1 MIQTN
6 YLQHMQNTVKSQAVQ
21 QNSTARGTAIAL
33 TGVFVL
39 SFDALLIRLTGAGSW
54 DILFWRGLLM
64 GLSLGIV
71 SSWSSKRFFLQT
83 LRSQGKAAFASGT
96 MFGLSG
102 AGFVLSIMHTH
113 VANTVLI
120 FSTAPLF
127 AALFTWIFLQE
138 RIGART
144 WLAIL
149 AVILGV
155 ALVFKGSLAEANLS
169 GDFFAL
175 AAAMTVG
182 GNFTLLRRNPGLDR
196 APLVAWGGFISAA
209 LALFWSAPLSLQPQS
224 YLVLALM
231 GLLQM
236 PLALLLLAVATR
248 RLTAPEVSMV
258 LLLEAVL
265 GPFWVWLALGE
276 TPPEAT
282 WLGGTI
288 ILGTLGLYFA
298 SLLRRNH

>member
-1 MIQTN
+1 
-6 YLQHMQNTVKSQAVQ
+6 MQNTVKSQAVP
-21 QNSTARGTAIAL
+21 QNSTAKGAAIAL
-33 TGVFVL
+33 VGVFVL
-39 SFDALLIRLTGAGSW
+39 SFDALLIRIAGAISW

-64 GLSLGIV
+64 GLALGGI
-71 SSWSSKRFFLQT
+71 SSWHSRRFFLNT
-83 LRSQGKAAFASGT
+83 LRIQGGAAFASGT

-127 AALFTWIFLQE
+127 AALFTWIFLRE
-138 RIGART
+138 RIGVAT

-149 AVILGV
+149 AVMLGV
-155 ALVFKGSLAEANLS
+155 GLVFKGSLQAANIS
-169 GDFFAL
+169 GDLFAL

-182 GNFTLLRRNPGLDR
+182 GNFTLLRRNPDLDR
-196 APLVAWGGFISAA
+196 APMVAWGGFISAA
-209 LALFWSAPLSLQPQS
+209 VAWSWSSPLSLPVQS

-248 RLTAPEVSMV
+248 MLTAPEVSMV

-265 GPFWVWLALGE
+265 GPFWVWLILGE

-298 SLLRRNH
+298 SLLRGSPQKT

>member
-1 MIQTN
+1 
-6 YLQHMQNTVKSQAVQ
+6 MQNTVKSQAVP
-21 QNSTARGTAIAL
+21 QNSTAKGTAIAL
-33 TGVFVL
+33 VGVFVL
-39 SFDALLIRLTGAGSW
+39 SFDALLIRIAGAISW

-64 GLSLGIV
+64 GLALGGI
-71 SSWSSKRFFLQT
+71 SSWHSRRFFLNT
-83 LRSQGKAAFASGT
+83 LRIQGRAAFASGT

-127 AALFTWIFLQE
+127 AALFTWIFLRE
-138 RIGART
+138 RIGVAT

-149 AVILGV
+149 AVMLGV
-155 ALVFKGSLAEANLS
+155 GLVFKGSLQAANIS
-169 GDFFAL
+169 GDLFAL

-182 GNFTLLRRNPGLDR
+182 GNFTLLRRNPDLDR
-196 APLVAWGGFISAA
+196 APMVAWGGFISAA
-209 LALFWSAPLSLQPQS
+209 VAWSWSSPLSLPVQS

-248 RLTAPEVSMV
+248 MLTAPEVSMV

-265 GPFWVWLALGE
+265 GPFWVWLILGE

-298 SLLRRNH
+298 SLLQGSPQKT

>member
-1 MIQTN
+1 
-6 YLQHMQNTVKSQAVQ
+6 MQNIAKSQAFKL
-21 QNSTARGTAIAL
+21 SGTAQGMAIAL
-33 TGVFVL
+33 AGVFVL
-39 SFDALLIRLTGAGSW
+39 SFDSLLIRVAGAGSW

-64 GLSLGIV
+64 GLSLGII
-71 SSWSSKRFFLQT
+71 SSWSSKRLFLQT

-127 AALFTWIFLQE
+127 AALFTWIFLRE
-138 RIGART
+138 KIGTGT

-149 AVILGV
+149 AVMLGV
-155 ALVFKGSLAEANLS
+155 GLVFKGSLQAANIN
-169 GDFFAL
+169 GDIFAL

-209 LALFWSAPLSLQPQS
+209 LALLWSAPLSLGPQS
-224 YLVLALM
+224 YLILALM

-236 PLALLLLAVATR
+236 PLALLLLAVSTR
-248 RLTAPEVSMV
+248 RLSAPEVSMV

-282 WLGGTI
+282 WLGGAI

-298 SLLRRNH
+298 SLLRSNN

>member
-1 MIQTN
+1 
-6 YLQHMQNTVKSQAVQ
+6 MQNTVKSQAVP
-21 QNSTARGTAIAL
+21 QNSTAKGAAIAL
-33 TGVFVL
+33 VGVFVL
-39 SFDALLIRLTGAGSW
+39 SFDALLIRIAGAISW

-64 GLSLGIV
+64 GLALGGI
-71 SSWSSKRFFLQT
+71 SSWHSRRFFLNT
-83 LRSQGKAAFASGT
+83 LRIQGRAAFASGT

-127 AALFTWIFLQE
+127 AALFTWIFLRE
-138 RIGART
+138 RIGVAT

-149 AVILGV
+149 AVMLGV
-155 ALVFKGSLAEANLS
+155 GLVFKGSLQAANIS
-169 GDFFAL
+169 GDLFAL

-182 GNFTLLRRNPGLDR
+182 GNFTLLRRNPDLDR
-196 APLVAWGGFISAA
+196 APMVAWGGFISAA
-209 LALFWSAPLSLQPQS
+209 VAWSWSSPLSLPVQS

-248 RLTAPEVSMV
+248 MLTAPEVSMV

-265 GPFWVWLALGE
+265 GPFWVWLILGE

-298 SLLRRNH
+298 SLLQGSPQKT

>member
-1 MIQTN
+1 
-6 YLQHMQNTVKSQAVQ
+6 MQNTVKSQAVP
-21 QNSTARGTAIAL
+21 QNSTAKGAAIAL
-33 TGVFVL
+33 VGVFVL
-39 SFDALLIRLTGAGSW
+39 SFDALLIRIAGAGSW

-64 GLSLGIV
+64 GLALGGI
-71 SSWSSKRFFLQT
+71 SSWHSRRFFLNT
-83 LRSQGKAAFASGT
+83 LRIQGGAAFASGT

-127 AALFTWIFLQE
+127 AALFTWIFLRE
-138 RIGART
+138 RIGVAT

-149 AVILGV
+149 AVMLGV
-155 ALVFKGSLAEANLS
+155 GLVFKGSLQAANIS
-169 GDFFAL
+169 GDLFAL

-182 GNFTLLRRNPGLDR
+182 GNFTLLRRNPDLDR

-209 LALFWSAPLSLQPQS
+209 VALFWSSPLSLPVQS
-224 YLVLALM
+224 YLVFALM

-248 RLTAPEVSMV
+248 MLTAPEVSMV

-265 GPFWVWLALGE
+265 GPFWVWLILGE

-298 SLLRRNH
+298 S

>member
-1 MIQTN
+1 
-6 YLQHMQNTVKSQAVQ
+6 MQNTVKSQAVP
-21 QNSTARGTAIAL
+21 QNSTAKGAAIAL
-33 TGVFVL
+33 VGVFVL
-39 SFDALLIRLTGAGSW
+39 SFDALLIRIAGAISW

-64 GLSLGIV
+64 GLALGGI
-71 SSWSSKRFFLQT
+71 SSWHSRRFFLNT
-83 LRSQGKAAFASGT
+83 LRIQGRAAFASGT

-127 AALFTWIFLQE
+127 AALFTWIFLRE
-138 RIGART
+138 RIGVAT

-149 AVILGV
+149 AVMLGV
-155 ALVFKGSLAEANLS
+155 GLVFKGSLQAANIS
-169 GDFFAL
+169 GDLFAL

-182 GNFTLLRRNPGLDR
+182 GNFTLLRRNPDLDR
-196 APLVAWGGFISAA
+196 APMVAWGGFISAA
-209 LALFWSAPLSLQPQS
+209 VAWSWSSPLSLPVQS

-248 RLTAPEVSMV
+248 MLTAPEVSMV

-265 GPFWVWLALGE
+265 GPFWVWLILGE

-298 SLLRRNH
+298 S